1 MFTLHADGNVIL
13 RVLII
18 CPSLDR
24 LTRQTLF
31 TGIGHCRHLF
41 ANPLYGKVDIHNQ
54 IAIII
59 LNKLWF
65 NKTHLCGRF
74 VTMDI
79 FYIRPT
85 SNMILRLKT
94 IILCAFTKPSNDKR
108 FSRYCA
114 VCLLIALSVSLLSHA
129 GQH

>member
-31 TGIGHCRHLF
+31 TCIGHC
-41 ANPLYGKVDIHNQ
+41 LYGKVDIHNQ

-108 FSRYCA
+108 FSPYCA